1 MSEERFRIEGI
12 PGGDSLHV
20 IHENLELSDTDGL
33 VLVSWT
39 VNFPNP
45 VMGSVDLLQVEAA
58 RRVAAAVAAYVKAM
72 EGGLTAA
79 HLPRSPGSAA
89 P

>member
-45 VMGSVDLLQVEAA
+45 VMGSVDLLQVEA
-58 RRVAAAVAAYVKAM
+58 RPTRCRIRNGD
-72 EGGLTAA
+72 GGRPDGGA
-79 HLPRSPGSAA
+79 SSAITR
-89 P
+89 